1 MAIMMMPKRVPRW
14 LAGGAGSDAVSVAS
28 QCLTQGEIDGTAR
41 LACDPVSGCRLVGN
55 GCRSGCLPG
64 PLGRYDRFCLIIVTV
79 TYSFPC
85 ISNFAETSS

>member
-1 MAIMMMPKRVPRW
+1 MAIMMMPKRAW
-14 LAGGAGSDAVSVAS
+14 LGASSDAVSVAS

-41 LACDPVSGCRLVGN
+41 LACDPVSGCRL

-85 ISNFAETSS
+85 ISYFAETSS